1 MITRYSSCSVMVF
14 LALATVFQSLDAQAK
29 KKWLAGDHHV
39 HSQYSVGWNNSTTP
53 PTPVPG
59 GDAVNPIPRNTEL
72 GQKYGLSWIVTTDH
86 GGPNHSKL
94 NREQAYPELVASRR
108 EYPDV
113 LQFYGMELNTPG
125 ADHSSLIIPRTH
137 DERDILF
144 QLEEGFDKYE
154 AFPQDASR
162 DSEEHMLEALSLMR
176 ELSSPPLLIAN
187 HPSRSARMYGEY
199 GLHSPR
205 EFRAWN
211 NLAPDVSIGMAGAPG
226 HQAAT
231 LVGLQGFST
240 KRFFGR
246 TPRGAYS
253 GYPTMGGF
261 DQMTA
266 VVGGFW
272 DSMLGEGRNWWV
284 TANSDFHR
292 YYKEDG
298 IDFYPGEY
306 SKTYVYAEKT
316 YTSVLA
322 ALRSGEVFVTTGDL
336 VSEVSIE
343 VSSGT
348 NTGTM
353 GSELVLEGES
363 MVHVEISIR
372 DPQQLNVNNDNP
384 SVNRVDLIT
393 GLVGG
398 RLLDLATNENTST
411 VVAYRFSD
419 DEWQR
424 KGEVLTMSHRLEV
437 EGSMYLR
444 IRGTNTDELEPLRD
458 TVDEN
463 PWNDLWFYSN
473 PVFIRVD

>member
-1 MITRYSSCSVMVF
+1 M
-14 LALATVFQSLDAQAK
+14 
-29 KKWLAGDHHV
+29 
-39 HSQYSVGWNNSTTP
+39 
-53 PTPVPG
+53 
-59 GDAVNPIPRNTEL
+59 
-72 GQKYGLSWIVTTDH
+72 
-86 GGPNHSKL
+86 
-94 NREQAYPELVASRR
+94 
-108 EYPDV
+108 
-113 LQFYGMELNTPG
+113 
-125 ADHSSLIIPRTH
+125 
-137 DERDILF
+137 
-144 QLEEGFDKYE
+144 
-154 AFPQDASR
+154 
-162 DSEEHMLEALSLMR
+162 
-176 ELSSPPLLIAN
+176 
-187 HPSRSARMYGEY
+187 
-199 GLHSPR
+199 
-205 EFRAWN
+205 
-211 NLAPDVSIGMAGAPG
+211 
-226 HQAAT
+226 
-231 LVGLQGFST
+231 
-240 KRFFGR
+240 
-246 TPRGAYS
+246 
-253 GYPTMGGF
+253 
-261 DQMTA
+261 
-266 VVGGFW
+266 
-272 DSMLGEGRNWWV
+272 
-284 TANSDFHR
+284 
-292 YYKEDG
+292 
-298 IDFYPGEY
+298 
-306 SKTYVYAEKT
+306 
-316 YTSVLA
+316 
-322 ALRSGEVFVTTGDL
+322 
-336 VSEVSIE
+336 SIE